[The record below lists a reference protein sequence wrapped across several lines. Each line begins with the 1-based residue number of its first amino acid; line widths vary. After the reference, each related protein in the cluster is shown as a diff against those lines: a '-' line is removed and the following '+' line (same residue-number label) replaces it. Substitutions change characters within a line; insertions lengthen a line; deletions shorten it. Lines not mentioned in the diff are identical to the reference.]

1 MGAGCPKGGFRLP
14 GTAGGGRKTGQ
25 GHFFGGAVV
34 ASGGTRSGP
43 VPRCVVGPARALC
56 YTPPMHT
63 FVNLPL
69 SWVAGDPAWLNRFV
83 ADGLAP
89 ELGIDTFAVQEL
101 SEDWHR
107 DTARRLADAGLPCAV
122 HLPFFDLHPGSLNN
136 SVLTAS
142 RDTLRRAAELA
153 TLYAPRHMVGHA
165 AFDHSQHDAV
175 LDAWLERACGTW
187 AAVLGACDAPV
198 HIENTHERDPEPVAA
213 LVDALVIQ
221 FGARAGICFDAGH
234 WHSFA
239 RGAQRRDM
247 RRWLDAFA
255 PRLAHLHLHD
265 NDGSDDQHL
274 GLGTG
279 TIPLDDLFGGLIA
292 RGLHPTATLEPHD
305 EASFAVSRAW
315 LAARK
320 HYAGVLTPPNAPA
333 AAPAATSADATGA

>member
-1 MGAGCPKGGFRLP
+1 MR
-14 GTAGGGRKTGQ
+14 
-25 GHFFGGAVV
+25 
-34 ASGGTRSGP
+34 
-43 VPRCVVGPARALC
+43 
-56 YTPPMHT
+56 T

-69 SWVAGDPAWLNRFV
+69 GWVARDSAWMDRFV
-83 ADGLAP
+83 ADRLAP

-101 SEDWHR
+101 SLDWHR

-122 HLPFFDLHPGSLNN
+122 HLPFFDLHPGSFNDA
-136 SVLTAS
+136 VLAAS

-153 TLYAPRHMVGHA
+153 ALYGPRHMVGHA
-165 AFDHSQHDAV
+165 AFDHSQHNTAF
-175 LDAWLERACGTW
+175 DAWLERACGTW
-187 AAVLGACDAPV
+187 TAVLDVCDAPV
-198 HIENTHERDPEPVAA
+198 RIENTHERDPEPVAA
-213 LVDALVIQ
+213 LVDALARQ
-221 FGARAGICFDAGH
+221 YGERAGICFDAGH

-239 RGAQRRDM
+239 HGVQRRDL

-279 TIPLDDLFGGLIA
+279 SIPLDDLFGGLIA

-320 HYAGVLTPPNAPA
+320 QYTDVLTPADASAVAPA
-333 AAPAATSADATGA
+333 A

>member
-1 MGAGCPKGGFRLP
+1 
-14 GTAGGGRKTGQ
+14 
-25 GHFFGGAVV
+25 
-34 ASGGTRSGP
+34 
-43 VPRCVVGPARALC
+43 
-56 YTPPMHT
+56 MHT

-69 SWVAGDPAWLNRFV
+69 SWVVRDPAWLDRFA

-101 SEDWHR
+101 TLDWHR
-107 DTARRLADAGLPCAV
+107 DTARRLVDAGLACAV

-136 SVLTAS
+136 AILAAS

-153 TLYAPRHMVGHA
+153 ALYAPRHMVGHA
-165 AFDHSQHDAV
+165 AFDNSQHGGAFA
-175 LDAWLERACGTW
+175 AWLERACGTW
-187 AAVLGACDAPV
+187 AAVLEVCAAPV
-198 HIENTHERDPEPVAA
+198 HIENTHERDPEPVVA
-213 LVDALVIQ
+213 LVDALAGR
-221 FGARAGICFDAGH
+221 FGVRAGICFDAGH

-239 RGAQRRDM
+239 GGAQRRDL

-279 TIPLDDLFGGLIA
+279 SIPLDDLFGGLMA

-320 HYAGVLTPPNAPA
+320 HYADVLTSVNEPSGEPA
-333 AAPAATSADATGA
+333 GTSAV

>member
-1 MGAGCPKGGFRLP
+1 
-14 GTAGGGRKTGQ
+14 
-25 GHFFGGAVV
+25 
-34 ASGGTRSGP
+34 
-43 VPRCVVGPARALC
+43 
-56 YTPPMHT
+56 MHT

-69 SWVAGDPAWLNRFV
+69 SWVARDPAWLDRFV

-89 ELGIDTFAVQEL
+89 ELGLDTFAVQEL
-101 SEDWHR
+101 TPDWHR
-107 DTARRLADAGLPCAV
+107 DTARRLAEAGLPCAV

-153 TLYAPRHMVGHA
+153 ALYAPRHMVGHA
-165 AFDHSQHDAV
+165 AFDHSQHGGDF
-175 LDAWLERACGTW
+175 DAWLERACGTW
-187 AAVLGACDAPV
+187 AAVLEVCDALV

-213 LVDALVIQ
+213 LVDALTGR
-221 FGARAGICFDAGH
+221 FGVRAGICFDAGH

-239 RGAQRRDM
+239 RGAQRRDL

-279 TIPLDDLFGGLIA
+279 SIPLDDLFGGLIA

-320 HYAGVLTPPNAPA
+320 HYVDVLTPPNAPA
-333 AAPAATSADATGA
+333 AAPGDASTAAPGA

>member
-1 MGAGCPKGGFRLP
+1 MR
-14 GTAGGGRKTGQ
+14 
-25 GHFFGGAVV
+25 
-34 ASGGTRSGP
+34 
-43 VPRCVVGPARALC
+43 
-56 YTPPMHT
+56 T

-69 SWVAGDPAWLNRFV
+69 SWVARDPAWLDRFV

-101 SEDWHR
+101 APDWHR
-107 DTARRLADAGLPCAV
+107 DTARRLSETGLPCAV
-122 HLPFFDLHPGSLNN
+122 HLPFFDLHPGSFND
-136 SVLTAS
+136 SVLAAS
-142 RDTLRRAAELA
+142 RDTLLRAAELA
-153 TLYAPRHMVGHA
+153 ALYGPRHMVGHA
-165 AFDHSQHDAV
+165 AFDHSQHDGAV
-175 LDAWLERACGTW
+175 AQWLERACGTW
-187 AAVLGACDAPV
+187 TAVLAACDAPV
-198 HIENTHERDPEPVAA
+198 RIENTHE
-213 LVDALVIQ
+213 LVDALALH

-239 RGAQRRDM
+239 RGVQRRDL

-279 TIPLDDLFGGLIA
+279 SIPLDDLFGGLLA

-320 HYAGVLTPPNAPA
+320 QYADVLTPPNAPA
-333 AAPAATSADATGA
+333 DAPAA

>member
-1 MGAGCPKGGFRLP
+1 
-14 GTAGGGRKTGQ
+14 
-25 GHFFGGAVV
+25 
-34 ASGGTRSGP
+34 
-43 VPRCVVGPARALC
+43 
-56 YTPPMHT
+56 MHT

-107 DTARRLADAGLPCAV
+107 DIARRLADAGLPCAV

-165 AFDHSQHDAV
+165 AFDHSQHDAA

-213 LVDALVIQ
+213 LVDALVLQ

-320 HYAGVLTPPNAPA
+320 HYAGVLTPPNAPV
-333 AAPAATSADATGA
+333 AAPAATSADASGA